1 MLTPRSQGSAVKQL
15 QRNINRRFE
24 QFDMLSDISVAVN
37 GIFDGETF
45 LAVKYLQCVAGLS
58 VDGRV
63 SDRTQAFIEQGA
75 AGLSTLSIGSM
86 GTSVLAV
93 QRTLIDANITVLAD
107 GLFGQFTEL
116 GVRRYQQNLGLV
128 SDGLVRVETWEAV
141 VRSRL
146 KTVPCIA
153 LLPNPYDLSK

>member
-1 MLTPRSQGSAVKQL
+1 MLTFRSQGSAIKQL
-15 QRNINRRFE
+15 QRNLNRRFE
-24 QFDMLSDISVAVN
+24 QLDMLWDISVTVN
-37 GIFDGETF
+37 GVFDSETL

-75 AGLSTLSIGSM
+75 AGLDILSIGSK
-86 GTSVLAV
+86 GTSVAAV
-93 QRTLIDANITVLAD
+93 QHTLIDANITVLVD
-107 GLFGQFTEL
+107 GVFGQFTEL

-128 SDGLVRVETWEAV
+128 SDGIVRVETWEAV
-141 VRSRL
+141 VRSRR
-146 KTVPCIA
+146 KNVPCIA